1 MKRKPTNSGKRW
13 SAFDL
18 KSLKDLIKSHT
29 PTHMIATKLKRTMD
43 SIYAKTSEMHL
54 SLKPAMATARRH
66 AHAHHGHM
74 SRSMSRSK
82 SSRSKGW

>member
-18 KSLKDLIKSHT
+18 KHLKDLIKNST
-29 PTHMIATKLKRTMD
+29 PTHMIATKLKRTLD

-54 SLKPAMATARRH
+54 SLKHAPVRH
-66 AHAHHGHM
+66 AHAGHGH